1 MTYRAKSSRGE
12 APGASV
18 PRLYAARGPT
28 QARDEIDAYKAEL
41 TAQFARRKC
50 WCGCQAAVVIPGQVA
65 IREFGI
71 LLQRAKRDRNLC
83 MAHAG
88 LLSNENAA

>member
-1 MTYRAKSSRGE
+1 MRPQQE
-12 APGASV
+12 
-18 PRLYAARGPT
+18 L
-28 QARDEIDAYKAEL
+28 DAYKAKLAE
-41 TAQFARRKC
+41 QFARRKC

-88 LLSNENAA
+88 LLSNERVA